1 MNDLKLALLGFGNAG
16 QAFVKMLSEK
26 LPEIQRIY
34 GRSVKVTA
42 IATASKGTIID
53 AGGIDLLQVCA
64 DMESLQMIDL
74 DFVIRMRW
82 QLLKKLTVM

>member
-53 AGGIDLLQVCA
+53 SGGIDLLQVCA
-64 DMESLQMIDL
+64 DIEHI
-74 DFVIRMRW
+74 
-82 QLLKKLTVM
+82 

>member
-42 IATASKGTIID
+42 IATECI
-53 AGGIDLLQVCA
+53 
-64 DMESLQMIDL
+64 
-74 DFVIRMRW
+74 
-82 QLLKKLTVM
+82 